1 VLERI
6 RVPKHFNHR
15 SPAARRDLA
24 AQVSA
29 TGLDRHGGRRGRRG
43 GGTGEDAEIAL
54 LKVQMRQH
62 PCHAC
67 PEREDHARWAE
78 RRHRLLRDTDA
89 LRDKVAGRTGSLA
102 RTFDQVCAV
111 LLDRGYLSPGSSA
124 PSGAPDAGN
133 GTVGEVTEAGR
144 MLGRIWSEADLL
156 VAECL
161 RQGVWEDLEP
171 DELAAA
177 VSMVLYESRREGDD
191 RASVPK
197 GPVTAAVDACT
208 KLWSEIASDEAD
220 HGLQLTREP
229 DPGFVWPM
237 YRWARGEPLAQ
248 VLASG
253 HNYDAD
259 MPAGDFVRWARQ
271 VLDLLGQIKDAPAS
285 TTGVRNAARKAITA
299 VNRGVLAY
307 QGGM

>member
-1 VLERI
+1 
-6 RVPKHFNHR
+6 VPKNFNAR
-15 SPAARRDLA
+15 SPSARRDLA
-24 AQVSA
+24 ALVSG
-29 TGLDRHGGRRGRRG
+29 TGLDRHSGGRRGRKT
-43 GGTGEDAEIAL
+43 GTQGEDAEIAL
-54 LKVQMRQH
+54 LKVELRQH
-62 PCHAC
+62 PCHGC
-67 PEREDHARWAE
+67 PEREEHARWAE

-111 LLDRGYLSPGSSA
+111 LRERDYLSS
-124 PSGAPDAGN
+124 D
-133 GTVGEVTEAGR
+133 GEVTEAGR

-161 RQGVWEDLEP
+161 RRGVWEGLAP

-177 VSMVLYESRREGDD
+177 ASMVLYESRREGDD

-197 GPVTAAVDACT
+197 GPVTEAVDACA
-208 KLWSEIASDEAD
+208 KLWGEIAADEAD
-220 HGLQLTREP
+220 HGLALTREP

-237 YRWARGEPLAQ
+237 YRWARGEPLAK

-285 TTGVRNAARKAITA
+285 TTGVRDAARKAISA

-307 QGGM
+307 HGSV